1 MPFAEDMDGPNVA
14 AVASMAKSYGIAVV
28 FPYFEKGENGVV
40 YDSVDLFDRFGTRQ
54 LHYRKVRVVAHKQQ
68 RTRNHSHST
77 HPQPQPHHPP
87 ATTATPPTRNHSH
100 TTHPQLR

>member
-28 FPYFEKGENGVV
+28 FPYFEKGENGLV

-54 LHYRKVRVVAHKQQ
+54 LHYRKVRVVAH
-68 RTRNHSHST
+68 T
-77 HPQPQPHHPP
+77 HPQ
-87 ATTATPPTRNHSH
+87 PTRNHSH